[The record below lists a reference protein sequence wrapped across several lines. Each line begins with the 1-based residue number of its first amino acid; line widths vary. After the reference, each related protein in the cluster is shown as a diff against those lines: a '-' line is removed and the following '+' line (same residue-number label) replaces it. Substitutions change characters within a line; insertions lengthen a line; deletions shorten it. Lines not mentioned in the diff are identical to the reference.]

1 MRQVKAKKSF
11 IIRIDQLENFKC
23 STFEYI
29 NRIYVVWSVQFFR
42 SHISLNDT
50 CMGIETV
57 NPTHMFVVLSN
68 AVGPIDFYVISLA
81 RVPTFHLCVRQ
92 ICMYIRKN
100 CYQSIVIPCHTR
112 YTTSLIVHL
121 HSSTFFAFDVFFVDF
136 QIFSKT
142 ICSDCSGCPH
152 SMLL

>member
-1 MRQVKAKKSF
+1 MASTIF
-11 IIRIDQLENFKC
+11 PSHMNSID
-23 STFEYI
+23 T
-29 NRIYVVWSVQFFR
+29 
-42 SHISLNDT
+42 H
-50 CMGIETV
+50 MGIKTA

-92 ICMYIRKN
+92 ICMDIRKN
-100 CYQSIVIPCHTR
+100 CYRSVAIPCHSR
-112 YTTSLIVHL
+112 YTASLVVHL
-121 HSSTFFAFDVFFVDF
+121 HSSAFFAFDVFFVDF

-142 ICSDCSGCPH
+142 ICSDCSGCSH